1 MPDSGVFIEK
11 VFSIFWDDRVSVL
24 DKENKPTSK
33 PSQPL
38 WGLKIVD
45 KGINDWVSIGVDWD
59 VARTPTEHDQVFG
72 KDGERLYKAKITE
85 EGADLYSPLGKVM
98 PLAEESGIIK
108 GSRSFKT
115 TTP

>member
-24 DKENKPTSK
+24 DKENKLTSK

-59 VARTPTEHDQVFG
+59 VARTPTDHDQ
-72 KDGERLYKAKITE
+72 E
-85 EGADLYSPLGKVM
+85 
-98 PLAEESGIIK
+98 
-108 GSRSFKT
+108 
-115 TTP
+115 

>member
-1 MPDSGVFIEK
+1 
-11 VFSIFWDDRVSVL
+11 L
-24 DKENKPTSK
+24 DEEYKPTSK
-33 PSQPL
+33 LSQPL
-38 WGLKIVD
+38 WGLTIVD

-59 VARTPTEHDQVFG
+59 VARTPTDHDQVFG
-72 KDGERLYKAKITE
+72 KDDEPLYKAKITE

-115 TTP
+115 ITP